1 MMNTAPQDQH
11 RWLRQFEGEWRGE
24 SEPVADGAADDAC
37 WSGSE
42 TVRALGEL
50 WVLFEGRGDM
60 PDGSAA
66 YTLMTLGF
74 DPARADGGR
83 FVGNWAGSMMT
94 TLWQYEG
101 ELDAAGR
108 VLSLYSEGP
117 AFSGSGTAR
126 YRDTIEVHGPDE
138 RTLSSHVQ
146 DADGNWSPIMRIRYR
161 RQRAA

>member
-1 MMNTAPQDQH
+1 MMKTEPQAQH
-11 RWLRQFEGEWRGE
+11 RWLKQFEGEWCGK
-24 SEPVADGAADDAC
+24 SEAVGNGAQDDAC
-37 WSGSE
+37 WSGQES
-42 TVRALGEL
+42 VRALGDL

-60 PDGSAA
+60 PDGDVA
-66 YTLMTLGF
+66 YTRMTLGF
-74 DPARADGGR
+74 DPARGEGGR

-126 YRDTIEVHGPDE
+126 YRDTIEVVGPDE

-146 DADGNWSPIMRIRYR
+146 DAAGNWSS
-161 RQRAA
+161 ACS